1 MEHVPTQGL
10 ETLSQQSDGKT
21 PAPLLDTLAFT
32 AKINS
37 GLGAKPAD
45 RPLQV
50 YEEWHPRQKVT

>member
-50 YEEWHPRQKVT
+50 YEE